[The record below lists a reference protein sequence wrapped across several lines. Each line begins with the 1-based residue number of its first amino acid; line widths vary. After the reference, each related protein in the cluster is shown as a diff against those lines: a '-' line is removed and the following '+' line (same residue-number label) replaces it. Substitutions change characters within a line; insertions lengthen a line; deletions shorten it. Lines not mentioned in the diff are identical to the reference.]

1 MELAALENN
10 FVQYQC
16 LDRKARH
23 TLSNEPR
30 LAAYWPRC
38 SHGDRVINR
47 HSGERA
53 AYGSRVW
60 LSRRAE
66 TLSHVPPGL
75 RTLYL
80 KRYMRQPGQKAVTG
94 RVASHIFLFPY
105 GRTMRPVRP
114 LELNGQTGNGA

>member
-1 MELAALENN
+1 MRQFREVYKYHHVTRFLNYFIPLPSPALI
-10 FVQYQC
+10 
-16 LDRKARH
+16 
-23 TLSNEPR
+23 LSA
-30 LAAYWPRC
+30 LLSW
-38 SHGDRVINR
+38 DRVINR
-47 HSGERA
+47 HSGEQA

-94 RVASHIFLFPY
+94 RVASHT
-105 GRTMRPVRP
+105 RHR
-114 LELNGQTGNGA
+114 